1 MSILQYVQSEHRVN
15 IRGVRITYKVNAKM
29 PIDGEKVDSAKIEM
43 RTVGA
48 NTKYVFCMNM

>member
-29 PIDGEKVDSAKIEM
+29 PIDGERVDSAKIEM